1 MTSPTAVHHIAV
13 STADIKAQIAFF
25 SDVLGLS
32 LTGLFWMHGV
42 PNAWHAF
49 LKLGEASFSF
59 VFIPGNETKETVMGQ
74 THAGTGA
81 GSSAPGTV
89 QHIALNVDTM
99 DDLLTL
105 RDRIRSRGVPVFGP
119 LDHGLCHSIYFAGP
133 ENLTLEI
140 ATSDQVTHPLDGN
153 GTWIDS
159 EVASLAGISPEEL
172 EQFKHPDV
180 FEGQGGAIKQPAFD
194 AEKPHLAYPE
204 DAYPVMLNMPDNA
217 FKTKPEDQIPPGIGS
232 QKS

>member
-1 MTSPTAVHHIAV
+1 MTSPNAVHHIAV

-32 LTGLFWMHGV
+32 LAGLFWMHGV

-140 ATSDQVTHPLDGN
+140 ATSDQVAHPLDGN

-172 EQFKHPDV
+172 EQFKHPEA
-180 FEGQGGAIKQPAFD
+180 FEGHGGAIKQPAFD
-194 AEKPHLAYPE
+194 AGKPHLAYPKE
-204 DAYPVMLNMPDNA
+204 AYPVMLNMPDSA
-217 FKTKPEDQIPPGIGS
+217 FNTKPEDQIPPGIGQQES
-232 QKS
+232 